1 MDKRGFT
8 LAEVL
13 IATAIFTL
21 AAVIASNILVDTIK
35 LEERISVQN
44 DLYQDVQSIMQ
55 SLVREVEGGTIDYE
69 EYYSV
74 GVIQSDFPEESVM
87 LGVNYGV
94 YGSRFYDPGRRG
106 DGTAGVNPDDLGVEC
121 SVINDDGGCDLVW
134 THSTD
139 LNTGKFPY
147 NGSGEASNAFCEE
160 GEGNYCGAVEQNRV
174 KVNELYLID
183 ESGTRKTIIGKKLVS
198 GDDYVLGLMRM
209 TGRDLDQNGVIDVF
223 SCDEEFACED
233 DAAAVEKGI
242 FYPFVQEA
250 GFVEA
255 NDIRLAE
262 VADLERGLNIGTTQF
277 APISP
282 LRTTIKDLQFIV
294 RPLENPFK
302 AYGEKNQQ
310 LHPTVTIVMTVGLGS
325 DLAAE
330 FSDEIEDITVQTTVS
345 AGVNEDIV
353 SYPPIADPVREFGAG
368 GTSWILEVFN

>member
-1 MDKRGFT
+1 MAKRGFT

-55 SLVREVEGGTIDYE
+55 SLVREIERGTIDYE

-74 GVIQSDFPEESVM
+74 GVIQSDLADESVM

-106 DGTAGVNPDDLGVEC
+106 DGTAGANPDDLGVEC

-147 NGSGEASNAFCEE
+147 DSSGNEASAFCEE
-160 GEGNYCGAVEQNRV
+160 GVGYYCDDGNRAIVT
-174 KVNELYLID
+174 ELYLID
-183 ESGTRKTIIGKKLVS
+183 ESGTRKTIVGKKLVN
-198 GDDYVLGLMRM
+198 GGDYVLGLMRM

-233 DAAAVEKGI
+233 DAAEVEGAI
-242 FYPFVQEA
+242 LYPFVQED
-250 GFVEA
+250 GFVVD
-255 NDIRLAE
+255 NGIRLAE
-262 VADLERGLNIGTTQF
+262 VHDLKVPLNIGTTQF

-282 LRTTIKDLQFIV
+282 LRTTIKNLQFIV

-353 SYPPIADPVREFGAG
+353 SYPPIADPVRRFGAG
-368 GTSWILEVFN
+368 GRSWIWEVLGN